1 MRTIICKSCGKE
13 DVPRY
18 GGYCQRCYIYFKH
31 NKYKTYELPEFGKVS
46 YVEDK
51 KDNQYGMVICH
62 ICGKAY
68 TKLQQHIYYSHHI
81 LKKDYCLQFGLDN
94 KVRLTTDDYHNK
106 MSRYA
111 YKYDMPNQLKK
122 TGIATRF
129 KKGHTCNYIRS
140 PMTMKRLR
148 ELGLGTI
155 QKNSKYNKNK
165 AGV

>member
-13 DVPRY
+13 DVSRY
-18 GGYCQRCYIYFKH
+18 DGYCQRCYIYFKH

-46 YVEDK
+46 YVEDE

-111 YKYDMPNQLKK
+111 YKYDMPEQLKRA
-122 TGIATRF
+122 GVGTRF
-129 KKGHTCNYIRS
+129 KKGYKSDYIRS
-140 PMTMKRLR
+140 HMTMERLR
-148 ELGLGTI
+148 TTGTAIINKKELE
-155 QKNSKYNKNK
+155 
-165 AGV
+165 V